1 MQLIQR
7 ITARSLFIKNK
18 QSSISAKEVESHTAP
33 PMVALG
39 QANVVE
45 DVRVAEVQ
53 FIELALD
60 DATSRNSPDYRSS
73 IFGKCNRPDTF
84 ER

>member
-1 MQLIQR
+1 
-7 ITARSLFIKNK
+7 
-18 QSSISAKEVESHTAP
+18 
-33 PMVALG
+33 MVALG

-45 DVRVAEVQ
+45 NIRLAEVQ

-73 IFGKCNRPDTF
+73 IFGECNRPDTF